1 MNSTSQPGGDK
12 MADKELMAL
21 GVGAVLIIGA
31 GMIPAYSMALGV
43 MGAVVGGVG
52 VLKLIK
58 VM

>member
-1 MNSTSQPGGDK
+1 
-12 MADKELMAL
+12 MADKELIAL

-43 MGAVVGGVG
+43 MGAVVGGAG
-52 VLKLIK
+52 ILKMLK

>member
-1 MNSTSQPGGDK
+1 